1 MTQIPNA
8 NLVSWC
14 RHDGPNGLIVYRNSS
29 VKIMVGNVPIFQLEV
44 GDVPVWTVFVTTVP
58 NEMLIFLSNRERDN
72 LLHVASGTQFSK
84 CGAMGGDG
92 TP

>member
-14 RHDGPNGLIVYRNSS
+14 RHDGPNGLIVLHNNS
-29 VKIMVGNVPIFQLEV
+29 VKIMVVNVSIFQLEV
-44 GDVPVWTVFVTTVP
+44 GDVDVWTVLVAKVP
-58 NEMLIFLSNRERDN
+58 IEILIFLSNAERDN
-72 LLHVASGTQFSK
+72 LFHVASVIQLSK
-84 CGAMGGDG
+84 RGAMGGDE